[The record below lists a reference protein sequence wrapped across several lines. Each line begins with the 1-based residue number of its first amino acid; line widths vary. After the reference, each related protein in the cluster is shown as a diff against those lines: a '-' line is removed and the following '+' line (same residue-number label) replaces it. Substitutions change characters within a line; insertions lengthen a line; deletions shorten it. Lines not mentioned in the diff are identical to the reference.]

1 MTIGIGLYAPC
12 MIMVSLLGM
21 NPIAAFPIMMA
32 SCAFLMPIASLRFIR
47 FDAFSMRA
55 ALGLTLGGIPGV
67 LIAAFWIKQMNLV
80 TLRWIVVAVVIYA
93 AVVML
98 RSAAQRATGETE
110 YAYAE
115 GQ

>member
-1 MTIGIGLYAPC
+1 
-12 MIMVSLLGM
+12 
-21 NPIAAFPIMMA
+21 
-32 SCAFLMPIASLRFIR
+32 
-47 FDAFSMRA
+47 
-55 ALGLTLGGIPGV
+55 
-67 LIAAFWIKQMNLV
+67 MNLV

-98 RSAAQRATGETE
+98 RSAAQRAAGETE